1 MHLLASKS
9 KHEVFKSIFGV
20 EPNQL
25 QSYAIDVIDPYKN
38 YLIVAPTGS
47 GKTLVGL
54 WAAVLRGRGVYMAS
68 TVANT
73 YEKYVFFKEKV
84 APSTGM
90 EPAILNKDFPGTAKK
105 ILSSDMLFTTPYK
118 LSQYIGDRTRVNGMT
133 VTDWIK
139 GATIIVD
146 EIHNMDPETE
156 FMVSWALSVGA
167 NVIGLSATVDDE
179 DINAMARWLGA
190 AVINPSIERPVPL
203 FFHEVM
209 IKKEVDSDDTLI
221 FTINSKAYH
230 SREEAVAGYIADLYT
245 KNPDAGILFW
255 CPTRQ
260 AVEDMAFNVAS
271 MIKPPPGWEE
281 EAKVIKKKIGVGGI
295 HDMKLRELISMA
307 PVGFH
312 HGGLSSESRI
322 AVQELFMKKKLRILG
337 TAYTLTE
344 GVNLPARHVVI
355 TNIYEHNGTL
365 IKPTTFHQ
373 LAGRAGRPGLD
384 PEGHVHILVDNEAE
398 SAYIKAIMK
407 IKAEPISSG
416 IYDED
421 FLTRAVLRLI
431 SYGNRDPASLSKFVV
446 KSFWAAIHGENGVE
460 AITKMLGKVIEN
472 LVNEGYIQIENN
484 VIRFPT
490 RELYYAGMVG
500 LKMNEKRFADETAGK
515 QVKEVVDGISLIA
528 TSILSSRTQE
538 DYEEARTLAVELGLM
553 SYMVGG
559 PKGRMAREI
568 ADMMYQLCGAMIL
581 YRIRAF
587 GWSDPARQVLSQ
599 ALDIIA
605 TGSNEIMMMLR
616 NEGVPPSVLK
626 RLARNYAAALTSECI
641 DSEVAK
647 KIYEYATID
656 YKDRRPWF
664 DKLKKL
670 LDSKKCS

>member
-1 MHLLASKS
+1 MFASKS
-9 KHEVFKSIFGV
+9 KYEVFKSIFGV
-20 EPNQL
+20 DPNQL

-38 YLIVAPTGS
+38 YLVVAPTGS
-47 GKTLVGL
+47 GKTLVGF
-54 WAAVLRGRGVYMAS
+54 WAAVLRGRGVYMGT

-73 YEKYVFFKEKV
+73 YEKYVWFREKV
-84 APSTGM
+84 APNVRM

-118 LSQYIGDRTRVNGMT
+118 LSQYIGDRTKLNGMT
-133 VTDWIK
+133 VTGWVR

-190 AVINPSIERPVPL
+190 AVIKPSIERPVPL

-209 IKKEVDSDDTLI
+209 IRKEVDSDDILI
-221 FTINSKAYH
+221 FTIDSKAYH
-230 SREEAVAGYIADLYT
+230 SREEAVAGYIADLYA

-255 CPTRQ
+255 CPTRS

-271 MIKPPPGWEE
+271 MIKPPPGWDE
-281 EAKVIKKKIGVGGI
+281 EAKAIQKKIGVGSI
-295 HDMKLRELISMA
+295 HDTRLRELISIA

-322 AVQELFMKKKLRILG
+322 AVQELFMKKKLKIVG

-355 TNIYEHNGTL
+355 TNIYEHDGTL

-472 LVNEGYIQIENN
+472 LVNENYIQIENN
-484 VIRFPT
+484 TIRFPT
-490 RELYYAGMVG
+490 RELYYAGTVG
-500 LKMNEKRFADETAGK
+500 LKMNEKKFADEAAGK
-515 QVKEVVDGISLIA
+515 QVSEIVDGISLIA
-528 TSILSSRTQE
+528 TSILSNRSQE
-538 DYEEARTLAVELGLM
+538 DYEEARRLAVELGLM

-559 PKGRMAREI
+559 PKGRLAREI
-568 ADMMYQLCGAMIL
+568 ADMMYQICGAMIL

-587 GWSDPARQVLSQ
+587 GWNDPARQVLSQ
-599 ALDIIA
+599 ALDLIA
-605 TGSNEIMMMLR
+605 TGSNEVMMMLR
-616 NEGVPPSVLK
+616 SEGVPPSVLK
-626 RLARNYAAALTSECI
+626 RLARNYAAALTSYCI
-641 DSEVAK
+641 DAETAE

-656 YKDRRPWF
+656 YKTRKPWF